1 MRNIIIR
8 SSFFLVLAG
17 ASFSCSKKIDE
28 AYANPNANVRVPVE
42 TLLPQIVSAM
52 AGNYAG
58 HGTMWDSRY
67 IGAYIQN
74 WQWYT
79 NNSNFDRMGYTNS
92 AGDVAQ
98 STWRM
103 HYYDIGQNNARM
115 IQWALEEG
123 KPEYAGAGKAIFAW
137 SWLTLTDYYGEV
149 ILKEAFNTDLITFKY
164 DTQEEVYEHVR
175 KLCYEALA
183 HFDAAGTGVNASLAK
198 GDTYFY
204 GGDIGKWRKFV
215 HGVLARFHNHQS
227 NLPSYN
233 ADSVIY
239 HADRSI
245 LVNADNAMVK
255 FAATPLSATNN
266 FFGPLRNNL
275 GAGSSVSP
283 TGIRQGAYIANLMN
297 GTNSALAGVEDP
309 RAWYILRGNVNGTIV
324 GVEPNLGQQA
334 IPDVNNRPENFW
346 GVSQVTVN
354 NTAPASDANARFIF
368 KNNSPFPIMTAS
380 EIHFMKAEAAFKK
393 GYSGIAYNA
402 YKEGISQHFDMLTT
416 TYNLSIPAGK
426 EITPAVKAAY
436 MADPAVVPPTPA
448 ELKLNQIMLQ
458 KYIAMFGYG
467 VLETWVDMRRY
478 DYVDLGPDGGQVYTD
493 FELPT
498 GGDLFP
504 DNNGLPV
511 YRMRPRFNSE
521 YVWNILELQRIG
533 ATELDYHTKK
543 MWWNQ
548 P

>member
-1 MRNIIIR
+1 MR
-8 SSFFLVLAG
+8 
-17 ASFSCSKKIDE
+17 
-28 AYANPNANVRVPVE
+28 
-42 TLLPQIVSAM
+42 
-52 AGNYAG
+52 
-58 HGTMWDSRY
+58 
-67 IGAYIQN
+67 
-74 WQWYT
+74 
-79 NNSNFDRMGYTNS
+79 
-92 AGDVAQ
+92 
-98 STWRM
+98 
-103 HYYDIGQNNARM
+103 
-115 IQWALEEG
+115 
-123 KPEYAGAGKAIFAW
+123 
-137 SWLTLTDYYGEV
+137 
-149 ILKEAFNTDLITFKY
+149 
-164 DTQEEVYEHVR
+164 
-175 KLCYEALA
+175 
-183 HFDAAGTGVNASLAK
+183 FDAAGTGVNANLAK
-198 GDTYFY
+198 GDAYFY

-233 ADSVIY
+233 EDSVIY

-245 LVNADNAMVK
+245 VTNADNAMVK
-255 FAATPLSATNN
+255 FAATPNSATNN
-266 FFGPLRNNL
+266 YYGPLRGNL
-275 GAGSSVSP
+275 VAGSTVSP

-297 GTNSALAGVEDP
+297 GTNSALTGVQDP
-309 RAWYILRGNVNGTIV
+309 RAWYILRGNVNGTIK
-324 GVEPNLGQQA
+324 GVEPNLGQQG
-334 IPDVNNRPENFW
+334 IPDVNDRPENFW
-346 GVSQVTVN
+346 GVSQVTAN
-354 NTAPASDANARFIF
+354 HTAPATDANVRFIF
-368 KNNSPFPIMTAS
+368 KNNAPFPIMTAS
-380 EIHFMKAEAAFKK
+380 EIKFMKAEAAFLK
-393 GYSGIAYNA
+393 GDVGTAYTA
-402 YKEGISQHFDMLTT
+402 YQDGISLHFDLLTT

-436 MADPAVVPPTPA
+436 MADPAVVPPTAA
-448 ELKLNQIMLQ
+448 ELKLSQIMLQ

-548 P
+548 